1 MTPQLDIIE
10 VSQDTCICQPLH
22 AMKSCCISA
31 AAPGHHPAI
40 EERHATANIHLAI
53 AIHGD
58 EAVLLPA
65 DANAPDVF
73 SIHLGQR

>member
-1 MTPQLDIIE
+1 MNEQL
-10 VSQDTCICQPLH
+10 
-22 AMKSCCISA
+22 KSGIA
-31 AAPGHHPAI
+31 
-40 EERHATANIHLAI
+40 ANIHLAI

-73 SIHLGQR
+73 SIHLGQRRVYSCKSALHMRRLAQEGEGMFY